1 MDELIFVTDN
11 GVLIIRQIWN
21 YVGTLRSAIVIK
33 INISIIEC
41 LLILRYSINF
51 LNLHSA
57 KHFLVCYFNQF
68 LKARVTTNDN
78 NY

>member
-51 LNLHSA
+51 
-57 KHFLVCYFNQF
+57 
-68 LKARVTTNDN
+68 
-78 NY
+78 